1 LAIKDQHTSKTD
13 DGDYT
18 VQANI
23 DQQQGAR
30 LFPLYPDF
38 MFNFFKFRHF
48 SERTYY
54 RAGHYSVIRIEI
66 GTKWIWGGAELKAR
80 ILRVELMDQYK
91 PIYTYSEE
99 VMTER
104 GLEFKFVESEERRE
118 EHCPTVRWEKISEGT
133 QVVSE
138 GDIKKLDQNIKAIML
153 VMYML
158 CAQIWINKRDT
169 RMFRMFQYLL
179 ESCAENLAGK
189 HVRWFN
195 SFCLIVG
202 MMPSGSLETSHGDSW
217 VMAVY
222 YFLTFFFYKL
232 SYCPEDEKVRFF
244 KYVNLRRII
253 ILLFGDDFLYSL
265 PRELVPIFG
274 IQEFEKFLLEFFHT
288 EMKYCKTFGTVITH
302 LRLLNGFVVQDK
314 LSSEF
319 EITKLKGDKWKV
331 EDISILGGHRGPT
344 YLKRRII
351 DVRNFNIDLIVGKD
365 CPAYV
370 SWRDV
375 RQYFRRA
382 GNPNNPE
389 KGDLGHNLTRIIGL
403 LYDTMGIDPIAYQF
417 LSMIYD
423 ITIDKILD
431 QVKNRAEFILMMKK
445 NEEVLD
451 KYVKKIGLMKLHNMQ
466 KPSRNLLLS
475 LNRRSLVEH
484 DHPHPHSNW
493 QTCVEFEENLWE
505 EI

>member
-1 LAIKDQHTSKTD
+1 
-13 DGDYT
+13 
-18 VQANI
+18 
-23 DQQQGAR
+23 
-30 LFPLYPDF
+30 

-54 RAGHYSVIRIEI
+54 RPGHFSVVRIEI
-66 GTKWIWGGAELKAR
+66 GTKWIWGGAEMKAR
-80 ILRVELMDQYK
+80 ILRVDLMDQYK
-91 PIYTYSEE
+91 PIYTYTDEAVVDGVVE
-99 VMTER
+99 YTIH
-104 GLEFKFVESEERRE
+104 ESEERRMQN
-118 EHCPTVRWEKISEGT
+118 CPTVRWEKVSEGS
-133 QVVSE
+133 QVVCE

-153 VMYML
+153 VIYML

-195 SFCLIVG
+195 SFCLIIG

-232 SYCPEDEKVRFF
+232 SYIPEEDRRRFF
-244 KYVNLRRII
+244 KYVQLRRII

-274 IQEFEKFLLEFFHT
+274 INEFEKFLLEFFHT
-288 EMKYCKTFGTVITH
+288 EMKFCNTFGTVVTY
-302 LRLLNGFVVQDK
+302 LKLMNGTVVHDK
-314 LSSEF
+314 LSSQFNVKKISED
-319 EITKLKGDKWKV
+319 EWKI

-351 DVRNFNIDLIVGKD
+351 DVRNFNIDLIIGKD

-370 SWRDV
+370 AWRDI

-382 GNPNNPE
+382 GNPN
-389 KGDLGHNLTRIIGL
+389 DLLNSGLAHNLTRVIGL
-403 LYDTMGIDPIAYQF
+403 MYDTMGIDPMVYQF
-417 LSMIYD
+417 LSMLYD
-423 ITIDKILD
+423 ITVSKLLE
-431 QVKNRAEFILMMKK
+431 QVKSQAEFILLLL
-445 NEEVLD
+445 NQESQLD
-451 KYVKKIGLMKLHNMQ
+451 KYVKKIGLTKLRTMQ
-466 KPSRNLLLS
+466 KPSRQLLLFLNKRNLL
-475 LNRRSLVEH
+475 EH
-484 DHPHPHSNW
+484 DHPHPHSDW